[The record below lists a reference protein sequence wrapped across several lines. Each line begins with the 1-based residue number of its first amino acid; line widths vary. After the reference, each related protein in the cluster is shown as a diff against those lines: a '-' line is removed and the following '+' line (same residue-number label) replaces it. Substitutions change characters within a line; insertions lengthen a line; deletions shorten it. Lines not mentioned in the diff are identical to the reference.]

1 MSSHKMEQS
10 SALINIL
17 TYNLPGAITRPLFT
31 EYNNR
36 VKEIGDILGWE
47 DSAYKELCEY
57 ESVIESLLAMSLFY
71 RYVLG
76 HFQAVTSFY
85 KTVNQRCG
93 SEKECAIKIGRIVL
107 DKEQQNHLLG
117 AVIAFGKIREKYN
130 IFPAFFEF
138 SETAQFLR
146 NCKDLLTVK
155 YYEDEEPV

>member
-10 SALINIL
+10 SSLINIL

-47 DSAYKELCEY
+47 NSAYKELCEY

-76 HFQAVTSFY
+76 HFTRQ
-85 KTVNQRCG
+85 
-93 SEKECAIKIGRIVL
+93 
-107 DKEQQNHLLG
+107 
-117 AVIAFGKIREKYN
+117 
-130 IFPAFFEF
+130 
-138 SETAQFLR
+138 
-146 NCKDLLTVK
+146 
-155 YYEDEEPV
+155 